1 MIANYHTHTYRCKHA
16 TGGDEAYVRAAI
28 DRGLH
33 CLGFSDH
40 TPMPFAGG
48 EQHTAHHRMA
58 VADLPGY
65 VASLLALREKY
76 RGQIELL
83 IGLEVEYYP
92 TTFPALL
99 ALLRTQPIDYII
111 LGQHFLGNEEEGL
124 PPCLQLTDRADYL
137 AQYVDYV
144 CAGMETGY
152 FSYLAHPD
160 VLHYTGDEACYD
172 REMRRLCMAA
182 KRLDIPLEIN
192 LYGLSDGRHYPRPSF
207 WQIAAECGN
216 TAILGCDAHTSAR
229 VAEPREVAEGEAF
242 AARYHLPLLST
253 LPLRSLR

>member
-16 TGGDEAYVRAAI
+16 TREADEAYVQAAI
-28 DRGLH
+28 ARGLR

-40 TPMPFAGG
+40 TPMPFAEG
-48 EQHTAHHRMA
+48 ERRTNCHRMA
-58 VADLPGY
+58 VSELEGY
-65 VASLLALREKY
+65 VTSLLALREKY
-76 RGQIELL
+76 HGQIDLL

-92 TTFPALL
+92 ATFPALL

-111 LGQHFLGNEEEGL
+111 LGQHFIGDEEEGI
-124 PPCLQLTDRADYL
+124 PPCLQPTDRSDYL
-137 AQYVDYV
+137 TRYVDYV

-160 VLHYTGDEACYD
+160 VLHYTGDEACYI
-172 REMRRLCMAA
+172 REMHRLCMAA

-192 LYGLSDGRHYPRPSF
+192 LYGLSDGRHYPRPAF
-207 WQIAAECGN
+207 WQIAADCGN
-216 TAILGCDAHTSAR
+216 TAILGCDAHSSAR
-229 VAEPREVAEGEAF
+229 VAEPHEIAEGEAF

-253 LPLRSLR
+253 LPLRPL